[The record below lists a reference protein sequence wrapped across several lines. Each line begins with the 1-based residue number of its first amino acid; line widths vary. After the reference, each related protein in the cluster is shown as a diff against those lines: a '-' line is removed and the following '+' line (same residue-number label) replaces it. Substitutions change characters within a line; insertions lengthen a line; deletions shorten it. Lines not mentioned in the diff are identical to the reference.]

1 MALDQILLISLK
13 ALEPY
18 LDDMVIAGGWVPYL
32 FAAHE
37 QPSAEAVALK
47 TRDLDVA
54 VPRQEPE
61 REKSID
67 QLLGEAGFTCEF
79 RSLETPPVTTY
90 VAMRAGHEIEI
101 AFITNAKGPGQA
113 VRSVQS
119 GLTAQELRYVDLL
132 LANKWFLPLDVL
144 SDGELEGRVWL
155 PTPAAF
161 IFHKALVSRKRTDPL
176 KREKDLHYI
185 FYVLDGFRAWRAWV
199 RAELPRLAAA
209 SPTWFRR
216 CLHDLATTFET
227 PASPGIAAL
236 LHERPSRAYPVMD
249 DDQFRQYAWSV
260 MQGLLVMMR
269 EGRSSRALR
278 QA

>member
-1 MALDQILLISLK
+1 MALDPTLLIGLK
-13 ALEPY
+13 ALELY

-47 TRDLDVA
+47 TRDLDIA
-54 VPRQEPE
+54 VSRQVPE

-67 QLLGEAGFTCEF
+67 QLLGEAGFTCEV
-79 RSLETPPVTTY
+79 RSLETPPVTAY
-90 VAMRAGHEIEI
+90 VATHAGDELEIE
-101 AFITNAKGPGQA
+101 FITIAKGSGEG

-132 LANKWFLPLDVL
+132 LTNKWFLPLDIL
-144 SDGELEGRVWL
+144 SEGELEGCVWV

-161 IFHKALVSRKRTDPL
+161 IFHKGLVYKKRADPL
-176 KREKDLHYI
+176 KREKDLYYI
-185 FYVLDGFRAWRAWV
+185 FYVLDGFRAWHQWMRS
-199 RAELPRLAAA
+199 EMPKLAAT

-216 CLHDLATTFET
+216 CLRDLETAFEA
-227 PASPGIAAL
+227 PDSPGIDAL
-236 LHERPSRAYPVMD
+236 LHQRASTAYQGMD

-260 MQGLLVMMR
+260 MQSLLDMMR
-269 EGRSSRALR
+269 ESRPSGAR
-278 QA
+278 

>member
-1 MALDQILLISLK
+1 MGLDPTLLMGLK
-13 ALEPY
+13 ALGPY
-18 LDDMVIAGGWVPYL
+18 LDDVVIAGGWVPYV

-54 VPRQEPE
+54 VARKVPE

-67 QLLGEAGFTCEF
+67 QLLQEAGFTCEY
-79 RSLETPPVTTY
+79 RSLETPPVTAY
-90 VAMRAGHEIEI
+90 VATHAGAEVEIE
-101 AFITNAKGPGQA
+101 FITNARGSGQG

-132 LANKWFLPLDVL
+132 LEHKWSLPLDVL

-161 IFHKALVSRKRTDPL
+161 VFHKGLVYKKRSGPL
-176 KREKDLHYI
+176 KKEKDLFYI
-185 FYVLDGFRAWRAWV
+185 FYVLDGFRAWHSWI
-199 RAELPRLAAA
+199 RAEMPKLAAA

-216 CLHDLATTFET
+216 CLHDLTVAFAT
-227 PASPGIAAL
+227 PASHGIDAL
-236 LHERPSRAYPVMD
+236 LHQRPSTAYTGMD

-260 MQGLLVMMR
+260 MQGLFEMMR
-269 EGRSSRALR
+269 EGRSPRALR
-278 QA
+278 